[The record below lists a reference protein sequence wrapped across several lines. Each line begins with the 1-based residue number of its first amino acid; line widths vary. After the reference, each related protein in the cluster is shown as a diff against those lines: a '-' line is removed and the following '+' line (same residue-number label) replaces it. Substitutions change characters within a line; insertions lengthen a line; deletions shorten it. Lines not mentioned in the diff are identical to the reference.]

1 MKLKLYISIF
11 FISLSLW
18 SQNQTDTIRPKV
30 GLVLSGGGAKGLAHI
45 GALKMIE
52 ESGVKIDYIAGTSM
66 GAIIGGLYA
75 SGYNAKQLDSIFNKT
90 NFTKLIRDDLPREA
104 KTFYEREEA
113 EKYAFSFPFDN
124 FNITIPTGIS
134 KGQNIYNL
142 LAQLTQ
148 HVETNDF
155 SQLKTPFFCVAT
167 NIETGQEVIL
177 DQGNLAQAISASGA
191 IPTLFRPVE
200 INGQLLTDGGV
211 VNNYPVNKLKL
222 KGMDYI
228 IGVDV
233 QDSLFS
239 REKLKSGLDIMN
251 QVNNFRTIKAMKTK
265 RQQTDVYIRPDIRNF
280 TVLSFDEG
288 ETIINNGLIAAI
300 DKYPELEKLAELQKL
315 PKTKKK
321 PIKIIDSVYIDG
333 IEILGNKTFPRN
345 YIRGKLKVE
354 TNQKI
359 AYDDLNNGLNNLSA
373 TGNFNR
379 VTYYIKRQNNKQSLV
394 VEVEES
400 QNKNFLKLAAH
411 YDDLYKSGLLVN
423 LTRKSLIQTND
434 VMSLD
439 LILGDNIRYNF
450 EYFIDKGKYWSIG
463 VKSRFNQFEDNV
475 DFDFVQQNSDLGDF
489 NVNQIRLDI
498 NDFTNQLFIE
508 TFLFKDFRFGIG
520 LEQKDIS
527 ATTETIDND
536 LTNTDRETVIQD
548 SNLLSAYGYLDYDS
562 LDDKFFPTKGV
573 YFSGNFHLYFNDLDN
588 SGISEFSVAK
598 GRVGYVTTPWEKIT
612 TRFSS
617 ELGFRI
623 GQEEVS
629 SLNFFLGGYGN
640 KTINNFRPFY
650 GYDLFSISA
659 DSYIKGMIEIDYNF
673 YTQNH
678 LILSANYANV
688 EDDILSNGEWFTSPE
703 FSGYAIGYGYKTIFG
718 PIDVKYSYSPET
730 GDSHWYFSL
739 GYWF

>member
-1 MKLKLYISIF
+1 MKLKPYITIII
-11 FISLSLW
+11 ISLSF
-18 SQNQTDTIRPKV
+18 SIYAQNQTDRPKV

-52 ESGVKIDYIAGTSM
+52 DSGVKIDYISGTSM

-75 SGYNAKQLDSIFNKT
+75 SGYNAHQLDSIFNKT
-90 NFTKLIRDDLPREA
+90 NFTKLIRDELPREA
-104 KTFYEREEA
+104 KTFYEREESD
-113 EKYAFSFPFDN
+113 KYAFAFPFDN
-124 FNITIPTGIS
+124 LKLTIPTGIS

-148 HVETNDF
+148 HVKTDDF
-155 SQLKTPFFCVAT
+155 SKLKIPFFCVAT

-177 DQGNLAQAISASGA
+177 DQGNLAQSMSASGA

-200 INGQLLTDGGV
+200 IDGQLLTDGGV
-211 VNNYPVNKLKL
+211 VNNYPIEKLKL
-222 KGMDYI
+222 KKMDYI

-233 QDSLFS
+233 QDSLFT
-239 REKLKSGLDIMN
+239 RQKLKSGLDIMT

-265 RQQTDVYIRPDIRNF
+265 RQQTDIYIRPEIKNF
-280 TVLSFDEG
+280 SVLSFDEG
-288 ETIINNGLIAAI
+288 EAIINNGLIAA
-300 DKYPELEKLAELQKL
+300 LEKYSELKNLAILQNQ
-315 PKTKKK
+315 PEIKKE
-321 PIKIIDSVYIDG
+321 PVKILDSVYIDG
-333 IEILGNKTFPRN
+333 IKISGNKTYPRN
-345 YIRGKLKVE
+345 YIRGKLKIE

-359 AYDDLNNGLNNLSA
+359 AYKNLNYGLNNLSA

-379 VTYYIKRQNNKQSLV
+379 VTYGIKSQNNYQNLIINV
-394 VEVEES
+394 DEN
-400 QNKNFLKLAAH
+400 QNKTFLKLAAH
-411 YDDLYKSGLLVN
+411 YDDLYKSGLLIN
-423 LTRKSLIQTND
+423 YTRKSLFLTND
-434 VMSLD
+434 IASLD

-463 VKSRFNQFEDNV
+463 LRSRFNHFEDNV
-475 DFDFVQQNSDLGDF
+475 DFDFIRENSDIGDF
-489 NVNQIRLDI
+489 NVNQIRLDVD
-498 NDFTNQLFIE
+498 DFTNQFFAE
-508 TFLFKDFRFGIG
+508 TYLLKGFRFGLG
-520 LEQKDIS
+520 LEQKDINAS
-527 ATTETIDND
+527 TATIDDD
-536 LTNTDRETVIQD
+536 LTNEDEITVIQD
-548 SNLLSAYGYLDYDS
+548 SNLFSVFGYLDYDS

-573 YFSGNFHLYFNDLDN
+573 FFSGDFHLYLNDLNN
-588 SGISEFSVAK
+588 SGINEFSIAK
-598 GRVGYVTTPWEKIT
+598 GRVGYITTPWKKIT

-623 GQEEVS
+623 GEEDIS

-650 GYDLFSISA
+650 GYDFFSLSA
-659 DSYIKGMIEIDYNF
+659 NSYIKGMIEIDYNF

-688 EDDILSNGEWFTSPE
+688 QDDILSSGKWFSSPE
-703 FSGYAIGYGYKTIFG
+703 FSGYALGYGCKTIFG

-730 GDSHWYFSL
+730 GESHWFFSL

>member
-1 MKLKLYISIF
+1 VKLKFYIFLCIALL
-11 FISLSLW
+11 SLSL
-18 SQNQTDTIRPKV
+18 SAQQEQERPKV

-75 SGYNAKQLDSIFNKT
+75 AGYNAKQLDSIFNKT

-104 KTFYEREEA
+104 KTFYEREES
-113 EKYAFSFPFDN
+113 EKYAFSFPFDD
-124 FNITIPTGIS
+124 FNLTLPTGIS

-148 HVETNDF
+148 HVKTDDF
-155 SQLKTPFFCVAT
+155 SELKIPFFCVAT

-177 DQGNLAQAISASGA
+177 DQGNLAQSISASGA

-200 INGQLLTDGGV
+200 IDGQLLTDGGV
-211 VNNYPVNKLKL
+211 VNNYPIEKLKL
-222 KGMDYI
+222 KKMDYI

-233 QDSLFS
+233 QDSLFP
-239 REKLKSGLDIMN
+239 REKLKSGLDIMT

-265 RQQTDVYIRPDIRNF
+265 RKQTDVYIRPDIRNF

-300 DKYPELEKLAELQKL
+300 EKYPELEKLAQLQNR
-315 PKTKKK
+315 TTIKKK

-345 YIRGKLKVE
+345 YIRGKLKIE
-354 TNQKI
+354 SNQKI

-379 VTYYIKRQNNKQSLV
+379 VTYDVKTQNNTQNLV

-400 QNKNFLKLAAH
+400 ENKTFLKLAAH

-439 LILGDNIRYNF
+439 IILGDNIRYNF

-463 VKSRFNQFEDNV
+463 VKSRFNHFEDNV
-475 DFDFVQQNSDLGDF
+475 DFDFVQANSDIGDF
-489 NVNQIRLDI
+489 NVNQIRLDVD
-498 NDFTNQLFIE
+498 DFTNQLFAE
-508 TFLFKDFRFGIG
+508 TYLFKDFRFGLG
-520 LEQKDIS
+520 LEQKDINAS
-527 ATTETIDND
+527 TATIDDD
-536 LTNTDRETVIQD
+536 LTNAEEETVIQD
-548 SNLLSAYGYLDYDS
+548 SNLLSAYGYLDFDN
-562 LDDKFFPTKGV
+562 LNNKFFPTKGV
-573 YFSGNFHLYFNDLDN
+573 YFNGDFHLYLNDLNN
-588 SGISEFSVAK
+588 SGINEFSIAK
-598 GRVGYVTTPWEKIT
+598 GRIGYITTPWKKIT

-623 GQEEVS
+623 GEEDVS

-650 GYDLFSISA
+650 GYDFFSLSGN
-659 DSYIKGMIEIDYNF
+659 SYIKGMVEIDYNF

-688 EDDILSNGEWFTSPE
+688 GNDILSTGEWFSSPE
-703 FSGYAIGYGYKTIFG
+703 FSGYAIGYGCKTIFG

-730 GDSHWYFSL
+730 GESHWFFSL